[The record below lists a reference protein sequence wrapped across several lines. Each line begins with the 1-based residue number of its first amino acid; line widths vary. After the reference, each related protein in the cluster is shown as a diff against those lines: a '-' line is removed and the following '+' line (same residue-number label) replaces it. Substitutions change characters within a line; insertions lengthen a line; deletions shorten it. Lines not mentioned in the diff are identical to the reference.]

1 MQLKLLTT
9 VKGIEVRIQDD
20 GVGIPQAVIENIFEA
35 FVRGDPSRKSD
46 GGTGLGLAIAKQV
59 IEKHGGNITLTSI
72 GGTSF
77 TIFLPKKVL
86 TSN

>member
-1 MQLKLLTT
+1 MKLLTT
-9 VKGIEVRIQDD
+9 VKGIEIHIQDD
-20 GVGIPQAVIENIFEA
+20 GVGIPKAIIENIFEA

-59 IEKHGGNITLTSI
+59 IEKHSGNITLTSN

-77 TIFLPKKVL
+77 TIFLPQNVL
-86 TSN
+86 TPN